1 MKLLNTCL
9 LHYAIVVGALLGA
22 PLRRSR
28 HSRNRPVRRFELA
41 TRTLS
46 GWEPAH
52 DSLVEDSAVIA
63 LEKVA
68 LAAGSGADGNNLGL
82 GFASNFPYN
91 QKTQST
97 H

>member
-1 MKLLNTCL
+1 
-9 LHYAIVVGALLGA
+9 
-22 PLRRSR
+22 
-28 HSRNRPVRRFELA
+28 
-41 TRTLS
+41 
-46 GWEPAH
+46 
-52 DSLVEDSAVIA
+52 VEDSAVIA

>member
-1 MKLLNTCL
+1 M
-9 LHYAIVVGALLGA
+9 
-22 PLRRSR
+22 
-28 HSRNRPVRRFELA
+28 
-41 TRTLS
+41 
-46 GWEPAH
+46 
-52 DSLVEDSAVIA
+52 IA

-68 LAAGSGADGNNLGL
+68 LAAGLGADGNNLGL